1 MRYGQLVVGPA
12 GSGKSTYCSTVA
24 KYCQDVKRAV
34 HVVNLDPAAEY
45 FDYPVAIDISE
56 LIQVDDVMEDEDL
69 KLGPNGGLVFC
80 MEYLAENMD
89 WLEEQLGED
98 DDDYFIFDCPGQIE
112 LYTHIPAMRQIV
124 DTLQNRWNFRLCVVF
139 LLDSQFIVEASK
151 FFAGLMTALATMV
164 TLELPHVNVLSKVD
178 LLDARTKK
186 ELDRYLDPES
196 SDLLSELSKT
206 TSKKYHKLNKSI
218 ATLIDDYSLVQFMA
232 LDIGEEESVANIV
245 LQVDMAIQYGEDLDV
260 KVPKL
265 ERDEMDDDEGDVADL
280 RSDMN

>member
-24 KYCQDVKRAV
+24 KYCQDAKRAV

-45 FDYPVAIDISE
+45 FDYPVEIDISE
-56 LIQVDDVMEDEDL
+56 LIRVDDVMEDEDL

-89 WLEEQLGED
+89 WLEEQLGDD
-98 DDDYFIFDCPGQIE
+98 DDDYFLFDCPGQIE

-139 LLDSQFIVEASK
+139 LLDSQFLVEASK
-151 FFAGLMTALATMV
+151 FFAGMMTALATMV

-178 LLDARTKK
+178 LLDAKAKK

-206 TSKKYHKLNKSI
+206 TNKKYHKLNKAI
-218 ATLIDDYSLVQFMA
+218 AALIDDYSLVQFMA
-232 LDIGEEESVANIV
+232 LDISDEESVTNIV
-245 LQVDMAIQYGEDLDV
+245 LQVDLAIQYGEDLDV

-265 ERDEMDDDEGDVADL
+265 ERDEMGEDDDTFDL
-280 RSDMN
+280 MSERD